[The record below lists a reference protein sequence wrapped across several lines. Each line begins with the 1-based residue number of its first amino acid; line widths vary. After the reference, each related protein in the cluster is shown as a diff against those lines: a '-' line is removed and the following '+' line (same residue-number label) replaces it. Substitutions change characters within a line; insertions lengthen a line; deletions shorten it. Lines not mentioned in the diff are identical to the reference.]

1 MFICIGGILN
11 SNEDMEIEKNDAD
24 QTLLFDLAEFFKVFA
39 DSTRIQLLYVLLKG
53 ELCVNDLSQ
62 ELKMSQS
69 AVSHQLRLL
78 KNARLVRFRREGKT
92 LLYSLCDNH
101 IQSIL
106 DQGMEHISE

>member
-1 MFICIGGILN
+1 MN
-11 SNEDMEIEKNDAD
+11 TDEYRDADISEERSDTD

-39 DSTRIQLLYVLLKG
+39 DSNRIQLLYMLSKG
-53 ELCVNDLSQ
+53 EKCVNDLSSG
-62 ELKMSQS
+62 LKMSQS

-78 KNARLVRFRREGKT
+78 KSARLVRFKREGKT

-101 IQSIL
+101 ILSIL

>member
-1 MFICIGGILN
+1 MG
-11 SNEDMEIEKNDAD
+11 SNEEESTDTTGID
-24 QTLLFDLAEFFKVFA
+24 QTLLFDLADFFKVFA
-39 DSTRIQLLYVLLKG
+39 DSTRIQLLCVLLKG

-69 AVSHQLRLL
+69 AISHQLRLL

-92 LLYSLCDNH
+92 LFYSLCDDH

>member
-1 MFICIGGILN
+1 LS
-11 SNEDMEIEKNDAD
+11 SNEDMKIEKNDAD

>member
-1 MFICIGGILN
+1 MK
-11 SNEDMEIEKNDAD
+11 IEKNDAD

>member
-1 MFICIGGILN
+1 MLSNTEN
-11 SNEDMEIEKNDAD
+11 SIEKSDAD

>member
-1 MFICIGGILN
+1 MSENALSG
-11 SNEDMEIEKNDAD
+11 SNRNMAEMNKAEID

-53 ELCVNDLSQ
+53 ELCVNDLSE

-106 DQGMEHISE
+106 DQGMDHISE

>member
-1 MFICIGGILN
+1 MG
-11 SNEDMEIEKNDAD
+11 SNEEESTDKTDIE
-24 QTLLFDLAEFFKVFA
+24 QTLLFDLADFFKVFA
-39 DSTRIQLLYVLLKG
+39 DSTRIQLLCVLLKG

-69 AVSHQLRLL
+69 AISHQLRLL

-92 LLYSLCDNH
+92 LFYSLCDDH

>member
-1 MFICIGGILN
+1 ML
-11 SNEDMEIEKNDAD
+11 SNTETSIDKSDAD
-24 QTLLFDLAEFFKVFA
+24 QTILFDLAEFFKVFA